1 MSVSYPIHGADILI
15 FKGSETTPL
24 AGPRNVTINYT
35 CDTVETHTKS
45 NFPAKTYM
53 ASWEGWTAS
62 FDGVYNGDTM
72 ATALHAGDEVAVKI
86 QVRTAAS
93 TYEQIYAGNAII
105 TEFSIEAGQD
115 DITTFSCSLQGTGA
129 LTIGAG
135 TQGGTP

>member
-1 MSVSYPIHGADILI
+1 MSVSYPIHGANILL
-15 FKGSETTPL
+15 FKGSETTPI
-24 AGPRNVTINYT
+24 AGQRNVTINYT
-35 CDTVETHTKS
+35 CDSVETFTKS
-45 NFPAKTYM
+45 DFPAKTFM
-53 ASWEGWTAS
+53 AGWESWTCS

-72 ATALHAGDEVAVKI
+72 ATALHAGAEVAVKI
-86 QVRTAAS
+86 QVKTGTT

-135 TQGGTP
+135 TQGTP